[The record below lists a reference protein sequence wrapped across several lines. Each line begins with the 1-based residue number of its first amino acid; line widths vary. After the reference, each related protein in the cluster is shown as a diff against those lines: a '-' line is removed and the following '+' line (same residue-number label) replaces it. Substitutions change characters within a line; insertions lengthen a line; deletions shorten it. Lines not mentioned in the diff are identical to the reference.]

1 MEPFRHFLINAPFPA
16 VNEFLCAALLAG
28 TQYFA
33 VILQAGDISDGNVF
47 TQRKA
52 VFAEILKQYAEA
64 PAQLRRV
71 ILTGICTVK
80 QDIALGRLI
89 ETQQQLNDRGFS
101 RSVEPHK
108 SDRLSRR
115 NREIAVFKHIGI
127 AAGVP
132 EGYIPELDLRH
143 LRLWKL
149 AALR

>member
-89 ETQQQLNDRGFS
+89 ETQAAMTVISGEYKSIMARAPKNVTLFVISESFFS
-101 RSVEPHK
+101 R
-108 SDRLSRR
+108 
-115 NREIAVFKHIGI
+115 
-127 AAGVP
+127 
-132 EGYIPELDLRH
+132 
-143 LRLWKL
+143 
-149 AALR
+149 